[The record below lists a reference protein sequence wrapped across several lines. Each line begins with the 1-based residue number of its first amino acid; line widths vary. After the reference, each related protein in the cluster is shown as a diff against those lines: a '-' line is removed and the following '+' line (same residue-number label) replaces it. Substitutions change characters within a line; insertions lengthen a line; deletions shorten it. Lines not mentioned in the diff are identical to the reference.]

1 MVRTG
6 RQATLIASEGT
17 AMTTPTPSVKRRRE
31 HDAPDTTV
39 GFERLAAM
47 PAGPERDRL
56 RADVISAWLP
66 VVHRISR
73 RFRSSGES
81 AADLRQVAALALV
94 KAADRYDPY
103 RGPFEAF
110 AIPTVTGE
118 LKRHIRDHAWA
129 VHIPRRIQELR
140 AQVRFAQD
148 RLQQTGRH
156 EPPSAGELAAETGLR
171 ENEVLLGLQ
180 AEGVHQTLALD
191 RPLGGSDDLLLADV
205 IGGPDDAL
213 ERVVDRE
220 SLKPLLAALP
230 EQEKRV
236 LYWRFFESL
245 SQQQIGTLL
254 GVSQMQVCRILQ
266 RTFTRLRQ
274 DLCVPAAA

>member
-1 MVRTG
+1 
-6 RQATLIASEGT
+6 
-17 AMTTPTPSVKRRRE
+17 MTTPMPTPTPSVKRRRE
-31 HDAPDTTV
+31 HDAPDTTA
-39 GFERLAAM
+39 GFEHLAAM
-47 PAGPERDRL
+47 PAGPERERL
-56 RADVISAWLP
+56 RADVIAAWLP

-73 RFRSSGES
+73 RFCCSGES
-81 AADLRQVAALALV
+81 PADLRQVAALALV
-94 KAADRYDPY
+94 KAVDRYDPS
-103 RGPFEAF
+103 RGFAFEAF

-118 LKRHIRDHAWA
+118 IKRHIRDHAWA
-129 VHIPRRIQELR
+129 VHIPRRAQELR
-140 AQVRFAQD
+140 AQVRSAQG

-156 EPPSAGELAAETGLR
+156 GPPSAGELAAETGLC
-171 ENEVLLGLQ
+171 ENDVLLGLQ
-180 AEGVHQTLALD
+180 AESVHQTLALD
-191 RPLGGSDDLLLADV
+191 RPLGDSDGLLLADV

-245 SQQQIGTLL
+245 SQQQIGALL

-274 DLCVPAAA
+274 DLSAPAAA